1 MGCPDFEDLLRV
13 AFRNSTAKWVPNGG
27 SLLLIVQKKRKKRPD
42 LQGVKDG
49 NGLSGLNGLAEYW
62 TRFEEKSRGNNFH
75 TRGNYFFFKEI

>member
-42 LQGVKDG
+42 LQGVKDE
-49 NGLSGLNGLAEYW
+49 NGLSGLNGLVEDW
-62 TRFEEKSRGNNFH
+62 TRFEEGSGGNNFH
-75 TRGNYFFFKEI
+75 TGGNNFYSKRI